1 MKTVDDPSSS
11 SSASSKPSDAGA
23 GAAGSSQASI
33 AAGASHTSTAEE
45 GSDEGKSEYIG
56 FYKRASLNFVH
67 YISTLH
73 HTVINYI
80 KR

>member
-23 GAAGSSQASI
+23 GAAGTSQASI

-45 GSDEGKSEYIG
+45 GSVEGKSEYIG
-56 FYKRASLNFVH
+56 FYKRASLSTKENFE
-67 YISTLH
+67 
-73 HTVINYI
+73 N
-80 KR
+80 

>member
-1 MKTVDDPSSS
+1 MKTVDDPSS

-45 GSDEGKSEYIG
+45 GSDEKKSEYIG
-56 FYKRASLNFVH
+56 FYKRASLSTKENFE
-67 YISTLH
+67 
-73 HTVINYI
+73 N
-80 KR
+80 